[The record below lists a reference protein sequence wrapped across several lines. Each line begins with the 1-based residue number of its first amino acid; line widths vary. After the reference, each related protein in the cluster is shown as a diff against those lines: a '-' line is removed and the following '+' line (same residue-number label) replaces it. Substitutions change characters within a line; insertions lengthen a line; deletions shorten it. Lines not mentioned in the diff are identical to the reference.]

1 MIKYNG
7 KMWEGA
13 VFDLDGTILDSMWI
27 WESVDGRFLENH
39 DLPVEESY
47 LKALTSM
54 NFPQA
59 AAYTKKRY
67 AMAESE
73 AAIMEE
79 WYTLARGMYEKEIG
93 LKPHAAEYPE
103 YLHRAGVKIAAATSS
118 EPVLFEAALKNNGV
132 YDYFH
137 AFALSSETPHG
148 KDTPEVYCLAARRL
162 GTVPQ
167 KSIVFEDILKGIC
180 NARRA
185 GFYTVAV
192 EDKSAAEE
200 LEQIRAEA
208 DVYITDYRQMK
219 EIEE

>member
-27 WESVDGRFLENH
+27 WESVDGRFLTRH
-39 DLPVEESY
+39 GLPIEESY
-47 LKALTSM
+47 LKALTNM

-67 AMAESE
+67 AMEESE

-79 WYTLARGMYEKEIG
+79 WFALAKGMYEREIG
-93 LKPHAAEYPE
+93 LKPHAAEYLE

-118 EPVLFEAALKNNGV
+118 EPVLFEAALKNNGI

-137 AFALSSETPHG
+137 AFAPSSETPHG
-148 KDTPEVYCLAARRL
+148 KDTPEVYCLAADRL
-162 GTVPQ
+162 GTKPG
-167 KSIVFEDILKGIC
+167 SCIVFEDILKGIQ
-180 NARRA
+180 NAREA
-185 GFYTVAV
+185 GFYTVAM
-192 EDKSAAEE
+192 EDASAAEE
-200 LEQIRAEA
+200 MEQIRAAA
-208 DVYITDYRQMK
+208 DVYITDYREMK
-219 EIEE
+219 EIEK